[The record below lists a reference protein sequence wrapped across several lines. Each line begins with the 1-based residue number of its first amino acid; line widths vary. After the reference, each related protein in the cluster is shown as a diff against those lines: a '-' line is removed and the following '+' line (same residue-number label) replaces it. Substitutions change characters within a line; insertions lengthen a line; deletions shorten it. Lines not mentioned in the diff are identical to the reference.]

1 HNYLALFWSLSSITQ
16 IHSRFFPSS
25 CCDYTSAPISSFCK
39 STTDGDG
46 EQLLI
51 LKDSLALLIRIESH
65 THDVGLNNT
74 KLVHWD
80 DVCLIFQV
88 AGTDGINL

>member
-1 HNYLALFWSLSSITQ
+1 SIFLLDAITHRPQSLPFA
-16 IHSRFFPSS
+16 SRQPTEGVF
-25 CCDYTSAPISSFCK
+25 AN
-39 STTDGDG
+39 G
-46 EQLLI
+46 EQLPI